1 MAYQGGPYSGN
12 PYNPNQPGG
21 YGGYPGAPGGYAPPS
36 GYAPPPGA
44 YAPQNSSVSS
54 DVQKWFDMVDRDRS
68 GKITAAELK
77 LALVNGKGENFSD
90 NACKLMIS
98 MFDHDASGTIDIT
111 EFEKLYGYI
120 NQWLAVFKT
129 YDRDQSGHI
138 EEQELSQAFTQ
149 MGFRFSPQFVEFLV
163 KKCDPGNKK
172 QISVD
177 QFIVLCVQ
185 IQRFTEAFRARD
197 TEQRGV
203 ITINF
208 EDFLSV
214 AIGCSI

>member
-1 MAYQGGPYSGN
+1 MAYQGGYGQP
-12 PYNPNQPGG
+12 PPGG
-21 YGGYPGAPGGYAPPS
+21 YQQPA

-44 YAPQNSSVSS
+44 FAPQNANVSP
-54 DVQKWFDMVDRDRS
+54 DVQRWFDVVDRDRS
-68 GKITAAELK
+68 GKISATELK
-77 LALVNGKGENFSD
+77 AALINGKGENFSD

-98 MFDHDASGTIDIT
+98 MFDTDASGTIDVQ
-111 EFEKLYGYI
+111 EFEKLFNYI
-120 NQWLAVFKT
+120 NQWLQVFKT

-138 EEQELSQAFTQ
+138 EEQELSQAFAQ
-149 MGFRFSPQFVEFLV
+149 MGFRFSPEFITFLIR
-163 KKCDPGNKK
+163 KSDLQNHK

-185 IQRFTEAFRARD
+185 IQRFTEAFRVRD
-197 TEQRGV
+197 TQQNGT
-203 ITINF
+203 ITIGF